1 MGAKFEAIKHATS
14 TGIMWH
20 CENNLEQGSRI
31 QDNFKEFKRKCP
43 YSSYRFGFVVFDTE
57 NNCVP
62 KVCNDWNESPEE
74 AMFDFEE
81 NCQ

>member
-1 MGAKFEAIKHATS
+1 MKINDRFEIRVVIVELLDNKGTFASI
-14 TGIMWH
+14 GDIY
-20 CENNLEQGSRI
+20 N
-31 QDNFKEFKRKCP
+31 NFKEFKRKCP